1 MPVYVAVARTKTPIP
16 GRLPSRWNNIG
27 GASRAA
33 HEPTFRA
40 PRATRHHAV
49 QKRVRMPIVPTTWF
63 AVLDAPP
70 DVLMNA
76 W

>member
-1 MPVYVAVARTKTPIP
+1 MEQHW
-16 GRLPSRWNNIG
+16 RLSP
-27 GASRAA
+27 AA
-33 HEPTFRA
+33 NEPTVRGR
-40 PRATRHHAV
+40 RATRHHTG

>member
-1 MPVYVAVARTKTPIP
+1 MHRA
-16 GRLPSRWNNIG
+16 PS
-27 GASRAA
+27 SRA
-33 HEPTFRA
+33 HEMKNPPSQAGFVFRQTA
-40 PRATRHHAV
+40 GPGGSEA

>member
-1 MPVYVAVARTKTPIP
+1 MAQHC
-16 GRLPSRWNNIG
+16 GPSP
-27 GASRAA
+27 AA
-33 HEPTFRA
+33 NESVCEHGFIADGQRCDA
-40 PRATRHHAV
+40 G

>member
-1 MPVYVAVARTKTPIP
+1 MAQHWRTSPVST
-16 GRLPSRWNNIG
+16 
-27 GASRAA
+27 
-33 HEPTFRA
+33 A
-40 PRATRHHAV
+40 PCAATRAWPAGDASSRDAEGG
-49 QKRVRMPIVPTTWF
+49 QNRVRMPIVPTIWF